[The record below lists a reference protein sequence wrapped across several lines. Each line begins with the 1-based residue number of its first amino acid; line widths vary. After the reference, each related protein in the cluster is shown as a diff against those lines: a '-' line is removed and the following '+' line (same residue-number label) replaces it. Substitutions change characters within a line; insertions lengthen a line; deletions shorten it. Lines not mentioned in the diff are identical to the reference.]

1 MNTQHKN
8 NPHLVNAFGDGRLF
22 EVTHFFEMKRLRLAQ
37 TLIDGNTELAVLSLD
52 GGITLGRQ
60 VA

>member
-1 MNTQHKN
+1 MNTQQQN
-8 NPHLVNAFGDGRLF
+8 SAHLVNAFGDGRLF
-22 EVTHFFEMKRLRLAQ
+22 EVTHFFEMKKLRLAKS
-37 TLIDGNTELAVLSLD
+37 LIDGNNELAVLSLD